1 MKSKLIKIGL
11 LAAVAALTFCLMG
24 CAKADEKTQQVID
37 DINGIGEVTLD
48 SEENIKLARKGYN
61 ALTKEQRAFV
71 DNLSVLETAEDTLSN
86 ALVQQCIDAINVL
99 NEMTLEKK
107 PDLQTA
113 KDLFNALSPDERE
126 RVTNKDILDEATTT
140 LQTLE
145 DEREAQKKAELLAP
159 ADENTSNNVRAALCG
174 LTWYFMHGRVTGD
187 VLFNQNDTYHLSFL
201 SGPATQGHYEIL
213 NNYIKCQNDF
223 NGDIAYIP
231 YSWKDGKL
239 QPDFAEGFIQRENQP
254 E

>member
-61 ALTKEQRAFV
+61 ALTEEQRAFV

-99 NEMTLEKK
+99 N
-107 PDLQTA
+107 
-113 KDLFNALSPDERE
+113 
-126 RVTNKDILDEATTT
+126 
-140 LQTLE
+140 
-145 DEREAQKKAELLAP
+145 
-159 ADENTSNNVRAALCG
+159 
-174 LTWYFMHGRVTGD
+174 
-187 VLFNQNDTYHLSFL
+187 
-201 SGPATQGHYEIL
+201 
-213 NNYIKCQNDF
+213 
-223 NGDIAYIP
+223 
-231 YSWKDGKL
+231 
-239 QPDFAEGFIQRENQP
+239 
-254 E
+254 